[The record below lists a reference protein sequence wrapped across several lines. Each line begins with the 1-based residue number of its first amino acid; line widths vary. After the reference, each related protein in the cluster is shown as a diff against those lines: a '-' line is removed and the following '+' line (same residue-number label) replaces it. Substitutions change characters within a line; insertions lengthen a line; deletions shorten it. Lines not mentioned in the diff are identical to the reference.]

1 MKALWRQE
9 QVDVSFGERERR
21 VMSKFAI
28 KGLVV
33 PLISFDLS
41 LFPNPNPNPN
51 PTPQQSTVG
60 KHQHVR
66 ERKKKLDSRGFSF
79 SFSKAYIKIAISER
93 VSLYLC
99 SCVHV
104 TLYVLL
110 KQRYNTR
117 CYSFNMLPI
126 KFSLLF
132 VQMKYIPH
140 M

>member
-66 ERKKKLDSRGFSF
+66 ERKRFPWIFLLSLQSLHQDSHFRKGFIIF
-79 SFSKAYIKIAISER
+79 VLMCTCY
-93 VSLYLC
+93 
-99 SCVHV
+99 
-104 TLYVLL
+104 TL
-110 KQRYNTR
+110 RAPETE
-117 CYSFNMLPI
+117 I
-126 KFSLLF
+126 
-132 VQMKYIPH
+132 
-140 M
+140 

>member
-51 PTPQQSTVG
+51 PTPPTKHCWQTSTCE
-60 KHQHVR
+60 R
-66 ERKKKLDSRGFSF
+66 EKEKDSRGFSF
-79 SFSKAYIKIAISER
+79 SLSKAYIKIAISER